1 MSSIVLPVMRQERLI
16 PRAVRTLHAQ
26 GSDAVVYRWTP
37 ATAQIAVIP
46 RGDTSRR
53 ERALLTR
60 VAEEVHITGLPL
72 VVEAGCLDGAAAAI
86 ASGARVIVDVWSD
99 TLDTA
104 FLRDA
109 ADAGVFYG
117 TSIVAVQNELR
128 LLDAIATRQRL
139 SIDDPLAVLDSVT
152 AMHLSRASEWP
163 LSHDEP
169 TRLRTMRSRLQ
180 QHLDRLRSNLVAA
193 HRAGLRLVAA
203 SGAGR
208 ALTLHG
214 TALNTELE
222 AWQACGIPPGAI
234 LRAATVDAADAWP
247 ALERRGRLD
256 AGAVADV
263 LILHED
269 PSRDIHNLRRLDAVV
284 RGGEL
289 RWQRESTT
297 TAVDD

>member
-1 MSSIVLPVMRQERLI
+1 M
-16 PRAVRTLHAQ
+16 
-26 GSDAVVYRWTP
+26 
-37 ATAQIAVIP
+37 
-46 RGDTSRR
+46 
-53 ERALLTR
+53 LTR
-60 VAEEVHITGLPL
+60 VAQEVRPTGLPL
-72 VVEAGCLDGAAAAI
+72 VVEAGSLEGAAAAV
-86 ASGARVIVDVWSD
+86 ASGARVIVDVWAD

-109 ADAGVFYG
+109 ADAGIFYG

-128 LLDAIATRQRL
+128 LLEAIATRQPL

-152 AMHLSRASEWP
+152 AMHLIQASTRP
-163 LSHDEP
+163 LAYDEP
-169 TRLRTMRSRLQ
+169 THLRTLRSRLQ
-180 QHLDRLRSNLVAA
+180 LRIDRLRSNLVAA

-208 ALTLHG
+208 PLTLHG
-214 TALNTELE
+214 TALNAELE
-222 AWQACGIPPGAI
+222 EWQACGIPPGAI

-269 PSRDIHNLRRLDAVV
+269 PSRNIRNLRRLDAVV

-289 RWQRESTT
+289 RWQWESTT
-297 TAVDD
+297 TVADDRDG